1 MVTENIRTIREN
13 VRVVME
19 GSSRVVADPS
29 PALGEVLRHLAQA
42 VGRYEDDASFA
53 DGHDRW
59 SLYRSAMDTPGA
71 LPLLFEAVSLEPDG
85 PMASGVV
92 GDMLERV
99 PGDERER
106 WVGILP
112 PTVRF
117 SARRARDLGVL
128 ESLKQGAMSAEAV
141 DDLID
146 GWSDWLQLRAVR
158 VTADQDVLRVASQR
172 GRTKRIRQAA
182 VDALRQR

>member
-1 MVTENIRTIREN
+1 M
-13 VRVVME
+13 
-19 GSSRVVADPS
+19 
-29 PALGEVLRHLAQA
+29 GEVLRHLARA
-42 VGRYEDDASFA
+42 VGRPGDASFA

-59 SLYRSAMDTPGA
+59 SLYRAALDTPGA

-85 PMASGVV
+85 PLASAVV
-92 GDMLERV
+92 GEVLERV

-112 PTVRF
+112 PAVRDF

-128 ESLKQGAMSAEAV
+128 ESLQRGAVSADSVAE
-141 DDLID
+141 LID
-146 GWSDWLQLRAVR
+146 EWSDWLQGRAVR
-158 VTADQDVLRVASQR
+158 VTADQDVLRVVSRR

-182 VDALRQR
+182 VDALRRR

>member
-1 MVTENIRTIREN
+1 MA
-13 VRVVME
+13 
-19 GSSRVVADPS
+19 ADPS
-29 PALGEVLRHLAQA
+29 PALGEVLRQLAQA

-59 SLYRSAMDTPGA
+59 SLYRVALDTPGA
-71 LPLLFEAVSLEPDG
+71 LPLLFEAVSLEQDG
-85 PMASGVV
+85 PLASGVV
-92 GDMLERV
+92 GDVLERV

-106 WVGILP
+106 WVQSLP
-112 PTVRF
+112 PAVRDF
-117 SARRARDLGVL
+117 SARRARELGVL
-128 ESLKQGAMSAEAV
+128 ESIEEGSMSAAAV

-158 VTADQDVLRVASQR
+158 VIADEGVLRVVSQR

-182 VDALRQR
+182 LDALRQR

>member
-1 MVTENIRTIREN
+1 MT
-13 VRVVME
+13 
-19 GSSRVVADPS
+19 ADPS
-29 PALGEVLRHLAQA
+29 PALTEALRQLAQS

-59 SLYRSAMDTPGA
+59 SLYRVAMDTPAA

-85 PMASGVV
+85 PLASGVV
-92 GDMLERV
+92 GDVLERV

-106 WVGILP
+106 WVRILP
-112 PTVRF
+112 PTVRDF

-128 ESLKQGAMSAEAV
+128 ESLEQGAMSAETV

-146 GWSDWLQLRAVR
+146 GWSDWLQGRAVR
-158 VTADQDVLRVASQR
+158 VTADQDVLRVVSQK
-172 GRTKRIRQAA
+172 GRTKRTRQAA

>member
-1 MVTENIRTIREN
+1 MVE
-13 VRVVME
+13 
-19 GSSRVVADPS
+19 A
-29 PALGEVLRHLAQA
+29 LRHLARA
-42 VGRYEDDASFA
+42 VGRPEDDASFA

-59 SLYRSAMDTPGA
+59 SLYRAALDTSAA

-85 PMASGVV
+85 PLASGVV
-92 GDMLERV
+92 GEVLERV
-99 PGDERER
+99 PEDERER

-112 PTVRF
+112 PAVRDF

-128 ESLKQGAMSAEAV
+128 ESLQRGAVPADSVA
-141 DDLID
+141 DLID
-146 GWSDWLQLRAVR
+146 GWSDWLQGRAVH
-158 VTADQDVLRVASQR
+158 VTADQDVLRVVSRR